1 MIITTLCG
9 VLLAVLL
16 LSVVRRRAQ
25 VPEAIVGVVLLM
37 SLADFVRGAATLLSS
52 AVERR
57 IITALVSRP
66 SEFVF
71 DAAPAWE
78 RVVSPLLFAAA
89 IAALASSW
97 RMRPRALPRR
107 RVLAGAGLGA
117 DSDCIGRQLAVA
129 VAATYAVITAGFEIL
144 AIPSTVAASLQFS
157 ALSSESVL
165 SRLVWLAPSLGGL
178 AWMFLVPYL
187 ALQRFDAP
195 RSFWLPTVTSLTTG
209 LLVSTVAGNLSIAR
223 HGIPSELMAILPPVI
238 AYALFLYVPA
248 LFAVW
253 LVTREHPAEE
263 SQAEPTEEDV
273 PSTP

>member
-89 IAALASSW
+89 IAALAFL
-97 RMRPRALPRR
+97 M
-107 RVLAGAGLGA
+107 A
-117 DSDCIGRQLAVA
+117 D
-129 VAATYAVITAGFEIL
+129 
-144 AIPSTVAASLQFS
+144 AASG
-157 ALSSESVL
+157 A
-165 SRLVWLAPSLGGL
+165 A
-178 AWMFLVPYL
+178 
-187 ALQRFDAP
+187 
-195 RSFWLPTVTSLTTG
+195 
-209 LLVSTVAGNLSIAR
+209 
-223 HGIPSELMAILPPVI
+223 
-238 AYALFLYVPA
+238 
-248 LFAVW
+248 
-253 LVTREHPAEE
+253 
-263 SQAEPTEEDV
+263 
-273 PSTP
+273 